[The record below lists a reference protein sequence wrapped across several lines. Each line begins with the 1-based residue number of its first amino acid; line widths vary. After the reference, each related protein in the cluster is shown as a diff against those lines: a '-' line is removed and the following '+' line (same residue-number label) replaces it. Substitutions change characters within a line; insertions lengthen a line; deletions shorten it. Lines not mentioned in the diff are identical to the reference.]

1 MKAVG
6 KYIIITD
13 VEEKTK
19 ETKGGLLLSSKQR
32 EDIRYRQ
39 ARVLEIG
46 TEVVGVK
53 KDDKIYFDRHAG
65 FDIEIDSD
73 IYKVIKDSDV
83 VVVIWG

>member
-6 KYIIITD
+6 KYIVITD
-13 VEEKTK
+13 IEDKTK

-39 ARVLEIG
+39 AKVLEVG

-53 KDDKIYFDRHAG
+53 NKDLSLIH
-65 FDIEIDSD
+65 I
-73 IYKVIKDSDV
+73 
-83 VVVIWG
+83 

>member
-1 MKAVG
+1 M
-6 KYIIITD
+6 
-13 VEEKTK
+13 
-19 ETKGGLLLSSKQR
+19 SSKQR

-83 VVVIWG
+83 VVVI

>member
-6 KYIIITD
+6 KYIVITD
-13 VEEKTK
+13 VEDKTK

-39 ARVLEIG
+39 AKVLEVG

-53 KDDKIYFDRHAG
+53 SKDNIYFDRHAG
-65 FDIEIDSD
+65 FAIELDD
-73 IYKVIKDSDV
+73 KLYKVIKESDV
-83 VVVIWG
+83 VIIK

>member
-53 KDDKIYFDRHAG
+53 KR
-65 FDIEIDSD
+65 
-73 IYKVIKDSDV
+73 
-83 VVVIWG
+83 

>member
-83 VVVIWG
+83 VIVI

>member
-6 KYIIITD
+6 KYIVITD
-13 VEEKTK
+13 IEDKTK

-39 ARVLEIG
+39 AKVLEVG

-53 KDDKIYFDRHAG
+53 NKDNIYFDRHAG
-65 FDIEIDSD
+65 FDIELDD
-73 IYKVIKDSDV
+73 KIYKVIKESDV
-83 VVVIWG
+83 VIIK

>member
-6 KYIIITD
+6 KYIVITD
-13 VEEKTK
+13 VEDKTK

-39 ARVLEIG
+39 AKVLEVG

-53 KDDKIYFDRHAG
+53 SKDNIYFDRHAG
-65 FDIEIDSD
+65 FDIELDD
-73 IYKVIKDSDV
+73 KIYKVIKESDV
-83 VVVIWG
+83 VIIK